1 MTPPSRH
8 LVLSPEEDAALRSLE
23 LSAGIHVKVRLR
35 ASIVRLNASGMAVP
49 RLAQHFHRNQQSVHN
64 DLDRY
69 ETRGI
74 AGLTDGQH
82 AGHPRRV
89 TPEMET
95 YLHERLAEPRVWNST
110 LLAEA
115 LMERFG
121 VRVSRDA
128 MRVRLLAL
136 GYSWKR
142 GRYAPG
148 KDPDP
153 DVLHEHQAS
162 LATLKKGHW
171 TAN

>member
-1 MTPPSRH
+1 M
-8 LVLSPEEDAALRSLE
+8 LSLEEDVALRSLE
-23 LSAGIHVKVRLR
+23 LGHGIHLKVRLR
-35 ASIVRLNASGMAVP
+35 ASIVRLNASGMTVP
-49 RLAQHFHRNQQSVHN
+49 RLAQHFGRNQRSIHN

-74 AGLTDGQH
+74 AGLTDKRC
-82 AGHPRRV
+82 AGPARRV
-89 TPEMET
+89 TEEMDA
-95 YLHERLAEPRVWNST
+95 YLHERLAEPRLWNSA

-115 LMERFG
+115 LVERFG
-121 VRVSRDA
+121 IRVSRDA

-148 KDPDP
+148 QEPDP
-153 DVLHEHQAS
+153 AVLHEHQAS

>member
-1 MTPPSRH
+1 M
-8 LVLSPEEDAALRSLE
+8 LSPDEDAALRSLE

-35 ASIVRLNASGMAVP
+35 ASIVRLNASGMTVP

-89 TPEMET
+89 TPEMEG
-95 YLHERLAEPRVWNST
+95 YLHERLAEPRLWNST

-115 LMERFG
+115 LHERFG

-142 GRYAPG
+142 GRYSPG

-162 LATLKKGHW
+162 LVTLTKGHW

>member
-1 MTPPSRH
+1 MVNT
-8 LVLSPEEDAALRSLE
+8 
-23 LSAGIHVKVRLR
+23 
-35 ASIVRLNASGMAVP
+35 
-49 RLAQHFHRNQQSVHN
+49 
-64 DLDRY
+64 
-69 ETRGI
+69 
-74 AGLTDGQH
+74 
-82 AGHPRRV
+82 RV
-89 TPEMET
+89 TPEMEG
-95 YLHERLAEPRVWNST
+95 YLHERLAEPRLWNST

-115 LMERFG
+115 LHERFG

>member
-1 MTPPSRH
+1 MTPPARH
-8 LVLSPEEDAALRSLE
+8 LALSPEEDSALRSLE

-35 ASIVRLNASGMAVP
+35 ASIIRLNASGMTVP
-49 RLAQHFHRNQQSVHN
+49 RLVQHFHRNQQSVHN

-74 AGLTDGQH
+74 AGLMDGRH
-82 AGHPRRV
+82 AGHPRLV
-89 TPEMET
+89 TPKMER
-95 YLHERLAEPRVWNST
+95 YVHERLAEPRLWNST

-115 LMERFG
+115 LMERFR

-142 GRYAPG
+142 GRYTPG
-148 KDPDP
+148 QAPDP

-171 TAN
+171 TVN

>member
-8 LVLSPEEDAALRSLE
+8 LVLRPEEDAALRSLE

-35 ASIVRLNASGMAVP
+35 ASIVRLNASGMTVP

-74 AGLTDGQH
+74 AGLMDGQH
-82 AGHPRRV
+82 AGHPARV

-95 YLHERLAEPRVWNST
+95 YLHEQLAEPRLWNST

-148 KDPDP
+148 KDLDP
-153 DVLHEHQAS
+153 EVMQEHQAS

>member
-8 LVLSPEEDAALRSLE
+8 LVLSPEEDSALRSLE

-35 ASIVRLNASGMAVP
+35 ASIVRLNAGGMTVP
-49 RLAQHFHRNQQSVHN
+49 RLAQHSYRNQQSVHN
-64 DLDRY
+64 DLDRC

-74 AGLTDGQH
+74 AGLIDGQH
-82 AGHPRRV
+82 ACHPRRV
-89 TPEMET
+89 TPEMEG
-95 YLHERLAEPRVWNST
+95 YLHERLAEPRLWNST
-110 LLAEA
+110 LLAKA
-115 LMERFG
+115 LHERFG